1 MRLGNIN
8 PVKTLFSRIAVVLA
22 FHYVRIPVRFC

>member
-8 PVKTLFSRIAVVLA
+8 PVKTLFFRFVVALA
-22 FHYVRIPVRFC
+22 FRYVRIPVRFC